1 MCRDNDIGAGNERSY
16 WAKGTGFGTGST
28 SSGWDVEQAMLKQ
41 KAEEEHVTC
50 LLQVSPVERT
60 TREHHTNH
68 LLTLMP
74 RCREFKFTIIWSRV
88 LVRQTRRF
96 CLAIDCKT
104 EWFLEDDLQLFHFT
118 SF

>member
-50 LLQVSPVERT
+50 LLQVTAVELA
-60 TREHHTNH
+60 TRDLDTNH
-68 LLTLMP
+68 LLKLMS
-74 RCREFKFTIIWSRV
+74 RCDYSYRRGFPLNGLLIYCWSP
-88 LVRQTRRF
+88 
-96 CLAIDCKT
+96 
-104 EWFLEDDLQLFHFT
+104 
-118 SF
+118 